1 MLGSLIVLILESIV
15 VFCGTSSILII
26 ILFFILLPEKKEA
39 VKIIKYYNT
48 LSYDG
53 VRDIEGLR
61 IKLPEIDLS
70 GRVGFCLKYLKYL
83 PFLNI
88 HFKLLQENL
97 GMHKAFIIKC
107 KSSSKYIF
115 EVSPQEIYDQRNYLL
130 TYFFIIELV
139 TCIDKTKYKEL
150 LKRWKADDQYPKK
163 YYKESIPELY

>member
-1 MLGSLIVLILESIV
+1 MLEGII
-15 VFCGTSSILII
+15 VFCATSSIFII
-26 ILFFILLPEKKEA
+26 ILLFLLLAEKKEA
-39 VKIIKYYNT
+39 VNIIKYYNR

-107 KSSSKYIF
+107 KCSSKYIF
-115 EVSPQEIYDQRNYLL
+115 EVSPQEIYDQRNYII
-130 TYFFIIELV
+130 TYFFVIELV

-150 LKRWKADDQYPKK
+150 LKRWKADDHYPKK
-163 YYKESIPELY
+163 YYKKPILELY